1 MRNRW
6 VISWL
11 VIDYW
16 QWSMRNRWVISWSVI
31 DYWLWSM
38 SNRWVIETQKF
49 CGLSTTHPWSTSITH
64 WSRTKDT
71 LLAFLYNLF
80 SFVILIYVRR
90 IFPCIWSSCWR
101 NRDAKVLITNTDNSQ
116 LRNLQNWTTLTGQLS
131 RCGSTTNGKEMLEG
145 LLKLLKFP
153 CTTYAEKNKHGKNKP
168 GNICLQIRLGHEMIS
183 MSNGWNQWVINA
195 IND

>member
-145 LLKLLKFP
+145 LLKLNFLVLLTLKRINMERINLE
-153 CTTYAEKNKHGKNKP
+153 TSAYKYVSATRWY
-168 GNICLQIRLGHEMIS
+168 R
-183 MSNGWNQWVINA
+183 WVMDEINE
-195 IND
+195 